1 MAATAPDGVVFFC
14 WVTLA
19 VGEASTC
26 GGRTTIVRD
35 IVGDIIIV
43 VVVVHRLVS
52 SQQESVPL
60 VAWRGDDVSVCFE
73 LLLDTAGLLRSKQVG
88 KIQKNIQCSIV
99 MAGNHG
105 RPEWWEKKRSQRS
118 FGLTGRYSKLAV
130 LPQPQ

>member
-35 IVGDIIIV
+35 IVGDIIVV

-73 LLLDTAGLLRSKQVG
+73 LLLDTAGLLRSKQVAE
-88 KIQKNIQCSIV
+88 IQKSSNAASSWLAITV
-99 MAGNHG
+99 VRKMVG
-105 RPEWWEKKRSQRS
+105 EKKI
-118 FGLTGRYSKLAV
+118 SKIFWLDWA
-130 LPQPQ
+130 LQ

>member
-1 MAATAPDGVVFFC
+1 MFEEVGTTMAATAPDGVVFFC

-35 IVGDIIIV
+35 IVGDIIVV

-73 LLLDTAGLLRSKQVG
+73 LLLDTAGLLRSKQVAE
-88 KIQKNIQCSIV
+88 IQKSSNAASSWLAITV
-99 MAGNHG
+99 VRKMVG
-105 RPEWWEKKRSQRS
+105 EKKI
-118 FGLTGRYSKLAV
+118 SKIFWLDWA
-130 LPQPQ
+130 LQ

>member
-73 LLLDTAGLLRSKQVG
+73 LLLDTAGLLRSKQVAE
-88 KIQKNIQCSIV
+88 IQKSSNAASSWLAITV
-99 MAGNHG
+99 VRKMVG
-105 RPEWWEKKRSQRS
+105 EKKI
-118 FGLTGRYSKLAV
+118 SKIFWLDSS
-130 LPQPQ
+130 LQ

>member
-35 IVGDIIIV
+35 IVGDIIVV

-73 LLLDTAGLLRSKQVG
+73 LLLDTAGLLRSKQVAE
-88 KIQKNIQCSIV
+88 IQKSSNAASSWLAITV
-99 MAGNHG
+99 VRKMVG
-105 RPEWWEKKRSQRS
+105 EKKI
-118 FGLTGRYSKLAV
+118 SKIFWLDSS
-130 LPQPQ
+130 LQ